1 MCHTKSLIS
10 KIYPNVHRNTHTPET
25 KYKAILEIEKGVMKW
40 VCDENAPK
48 NLIFNRNYENVDNF
62 QINYRNDVGNSVN
75 DAIC

>member
-40 VCDENAPK
+40 VCDENAQK
-48 NLIFNRNYENVDNF
+48 T
-62 QINYRNDVGNSVN
+62 
-75 DAIC
+75 